1 MKFIVQ
7 DTFSIKKVLIFGGFG
22 LCRFQHKVGMN
33 SFPMRMNVIS
43 YGTNSF
49 PWGMYSFRS
58 KIPIVDKAP
67 TRAFSWLKTAAS
79 AFTFKTLLRHYAKQT
94 PVSQREIGSAT
105 QKSKGAGGLV
115 SIVSYSRLSLM
126 IIASRTQ
133 FHVERPWGQRPFII
147 VS

>member
-58 KIPIVDKAP
+58 KIPIVMKADNRQPHEGDADKAG
-67 TRAFSWLKTAAS
+67 WL
-79 AFTFKTLLRHYAKQT
+79 L
-94 PVSQREIGSAT
+94 EIGWMLFLNIST
-105 QKSKGAGGLV
+105 MTS
-115 SIVSYSRLSLM
+115 S
-126 IIASRTQ
+126 T
-133 FHVERPWGQRPFII
+133 RP
-147 VS
+147 

>member
-58 KIPIVDKAP
+58 KIPIV
-67 TRAFSWLKTAAS
+67 TMAAS
-79 AFTFKTLLRHYAKQT
+79 
-94 PVSQREIGSAT
+94 E
-105 QKSKGAGGLV
+105 GLTSPMDSV
-115 SIVSYSRLSLM
+115 NSESIYHIL
-126 IIASRTQ
+126 
-133 FHVERPWGQRPFII
+133 HGK
-147 VS
+147 

>member
-58 KIPIVDKAP
+58 KIPIV
-67 TRAFSWLKTAAS
+67 L
-79 AFTFKTLLRHYAKQT
+79 T
-94 PVSQREIGSAT
+94 PSP
-105 QKSKGAGGLV
+105 AGCSVCVIRLEQVGK
-115 SIVSYSRLSLM
+115 ISR
-126 IIASRTQ
+126 
-133 FHVERPWGQRPFII
+133 
-147 VS
+147 

>member
-22 LCRFQHKVGMN
+22 LCRFQHKMGMN

-58 KIPIVDKAP
+58 KIPIVLSAVFGDLEF
-67 TRAFSWLKTAAS
+67 TYERLICKTHS
-79 AFTFKTLLRHYAKQT
+79 Y
-94 PVSQREIGSAT
+94 GC
-105 QKSKGAGGLV
+105 
-115 SIVSYSRLSLM
+115 SIRINAL
-126 IIASRTQ
+126 
-133 FHVERPWGQRPFII
+133 H
-147 VS
+147 

>member
-58 KIPIVDKAP
+58 KIPIVP
-67 TRAFSWLKTAAS
+67 GHTPGI
-79 AFTFKTLLRHYAKQT
+79 RHCQEDNRVRWHIVKKVT
-94 PVSQREIGSAT
+94 VSQ
-105 QKSKGAGGLV
+105 SK
-115 SIVSYSRLSLM
+115 Y
-126 IIASRTQ
+126 
-133 FHVERPWGQRPFII
+133 VETTPGDLDI
-147 VS
+147 

>member
-58 KIPIVDKAP
+58 KIPIVNKIIYY
-67 TRAFSWLKTAAS
+67 TIVT
-79 AFTFKTLLRHYAKQT
+79 T
-94 PVSQREIGSAT
+94 E
-105 QKSKGAGGLV
+105 
-115 SIVSYSRLSLM
+115 SIINQDISTY
-126 IIASRTQ
+126 
-133 FHVERPWGQRPFII
+133 
-147 VS
+147 

>member
-58 KIPIVDKAP
+58 KIPIVHVVFVYIKACRLVF
-67 TRAFSWLKTAAS
+67 TLQRTATAKTS
-79 AFTFKTLLRHYAKQT
+79 VNSLLILSIY
-94 PVSQREIGSAT
+94 SQSSSEC
-105 QKSKGAGGLV
+105 V
-115 SIVSYSRLSLM
+115 SLM
-126 IIASRTQ
+126 NESLFKELRLASLILTLDFVRSG
-133 FHVERPWGQRPFII
+133 ERRKIFVLVILLQ
-147 VS
+147 

>member
-7 DTFSIKKVLIFGGFG
+7 DPFSIKKVLIFGGFG

-58 KIPIVDKAP
+58 KIPIVLNWICSPDRVVIISD
-67 TRAFSWLKTAAS
+67 RAGIQ
-79 AFTFKTLLRHYAKQT
+79 FKETLLGR
-94 PVSQREIGSAT
+94 
-105 QKSKGAGGLV
+105 
-115 SIVSYSRLSLM
+115 
-126 IIASRTQ
+126 
-133 FHVERPWGQRPFII
+133 
-147 VS
+147 

>member
-33 SFPMRMNVIS
+33 SFPMCMNLFS

-58 KIPIVDKAP
+58 KIPIVIVKAE
-67 TRAFSWLKTAAS
+67 TNFIS
-79 AFTFKTLLRHYAKQT
+79 LLS
-94 PVSQREIGSAT
+94 V
-105 QKSKGAGGLV
+105 LV
-115 SIVSYSRLSLM
+115 M
-126 IIASRTQ
+126 IL
-133 FHVERPWGQRPFII
+133 
-147 VS
+147 

>member
-58 KIPIVDKAP
+58 KIPIV
-67 TRAFSWLKTAAS
+67 RVESCS
-79 AFTFKTLLRHYAKQT
+79 FKNNDLYQYHHSTSTNSLQTL
-94 PVSQREIGSAT
+94 PNCPSNAT
-105 QKSKGAGGLV
+105 NK
-115 SIVSYSRLSLM
+115 
-126 IIASRTQ
+126 
-133 FHVERPWGQRPFII
+133 HE
-147 VS
+147 

>member
-58 KIPIVDKAP
+58 KIPIVQE
-67 TRAFSWLKTAAS
+67 TQAS
-79 AFTFKTLLRHYAKQT
+79 Q
-94 PVSQREIGSAT
+94 PVPCTVTCS
-105 QKSKGAGGLV
+105 
-115 SIVSYSRLSLM
+115 
-126 IIASRTQ
+126 
-133 FHVERPWGQRPFII
+133 
-147 VS
+147 

>member
-58 KIPIVDKAP
+58 KIPIV
-67 TRAFSWLKTAAS
+67 
-79 AFTFKTLLRHYAKQT
+79 
-94 PVSQREIGSAT
+94 
-105 QKSKGAGGLV
+105 
-115 SIVSYSRLSLM
+115 M
-126 IIASRTQ
+126 IDDTSGVGRRTQ
-133 FHVERPWGQRPFII
+133 DRIKGMV
-147 VS
+147 

>member
-43 YGTNSF
+43 YGTNLF

-58 KIPIVDKAP
+58 KIPIVCLVQNPSTHHVSPKEDQ
-67 TRAFSWLKTAAS
+67 SWLRLIWC
-79 AFTFKTLLRHYAKQT
+79 LLFVLFPLQFYGQLTSIHCSECIVYRLFS
-94 PVSQREIGSAT
+94 SQNR
-105 QKSKGAGGLV
+105 
-115 SIVSYSRLSLM
+115 R
-126 IIASRTQ
+126 
-133 FHVERPWGQRPFII
+133 
-147 VS
+147 

>member
-58 KIPIVDKAP
+58 KIPIVSHNTEVNCFVRP
-67 TRAFSWLKTAAS
+67 QHSSGLW
-79 AFTFKTLLRHYAKQT
+79 
-94 PVSQREIGSAT
+94 SQ
-105 QKSKGAGGLV
+105 
-115 SIVSYSRLSLM
+115 
-126 IIASRTQ
+126 
-133 FHVERPWGQRPFII
+133 
-147 VS
+147 

>member
-33 SFPMRMNVIS
+33 SFPMCMNVFS

-58 KIPIVDKAP
+58 KIPIVRYRYKASP
-67 TRAFSWLKTAAS
+67 RLNTLKM
-79 AFTFKTLLRHYAKQT
+79 
-94 PVSQREIGSAT
+94 SQ
-105 QKSKGAGGLV
+105 KL
-115 SIVSYSRLSLM
+115 
-126 IIASRTQ
+126 
-133 FHVERPWGQRPFII
+133 
-147 VS
+147 

>member
-58 KIPIVDKAP
+58 KIPIVIQEILRKCHHGRFFVP
-67 TRAFSWLKTAAS
+67 LC
-79 AFTFKTLLRHYAKQT
+79 LL
-94 PVSQREIGSAT
+94 
-105 QKSKGAGGLV
+105 
-115 SIVSYSRLSLM
+115 
-126 IIASRTQ
+126 
-133 FHVERPWGQRPFII
+133 
-147 VS
+147 